1 MDFINPVKT
10 RYPVVIRVTTLI
22 GVGLV
27 ISNFLLFPRFG
38 NDIEFDSVEQVII
51 ENIDIGG
58 PTMVRSA
65 AKNFKDVLIITSKN
79 DYSDLVD
86 ELKKNIRRL

>member
-38 NDIEFDSVEQVII
+38 NDID
-51 ENIDIGG
+51 G
-58 PTMVRSA
+58 
-65 AKNFKDVLIITSKN
+65 
-79 DYSDLVD
+79 
-86 ELKKNIRRL
+86 KNISLIF